1 MSFVFKHQIVQ
12 VTVENSTNCEMT
24 HMVENRKPLKY
35 IKKTNEIN
43 RDIEKAVSKNKTWG
57 LFSVEQRK
65 KEETNKEKP
74 DIE

>member
-1 MSFVFKHQIVQ
+1 
-12 VTVENSTNCEMT
+12 MT
-24 HMVENRKPLKY
+24 HRVENRKPLKY